1 MQSLDSGLS
10 VAFEAEEVDDVEE
23 LRGQEGH
30 GQVEDP
36 VAEAHGRHETLDC
49 LRWDQAGK
57 GNFLRSI

>member
-49 LRWDQAGK
+49 LR
-57 GNFLRSI
+57 